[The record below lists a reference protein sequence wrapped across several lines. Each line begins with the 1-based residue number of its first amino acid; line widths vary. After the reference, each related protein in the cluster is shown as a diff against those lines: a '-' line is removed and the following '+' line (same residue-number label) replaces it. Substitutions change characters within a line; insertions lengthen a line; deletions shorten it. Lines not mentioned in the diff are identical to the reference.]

1 MLNQP
6 PEKHHLHVLWSKG
19 PFSLAVAPPVRGHST
34 ERAPAMGLVG
44 EDPDLELN
52 LKRWRL
58 DWVKHMS
65 RVDLSERGQLLIGQ
79 VQRGGV
85 W

>member
-1 MLNQP
+1 MCLINQFYLLTYCP
-6 PEKHHLHVLWSKG
+6 G

-34 ERAPAMGLVG
+34 ERAPTMGLVG

-79 VQRGGV
+79 VQRGGI